1 VNFRVEKRWRGEAIA
16 LELQSHK
23 PRKHTSQP
31 VERSS
36 DTQFTKSEK
45 KRGEPLGKDRRP
57 HCLKKQKREIFN
69 KKKNRKTITISS
81 FFICFE
87 PQR

>member
-23 PRKHTSQP
+23 PRKHTSQS
-31 VERSS
+31 VEPSS

-45 KRGEPLGKDRRP
+45 KEESPSARIDD
-57 HCLKKQKREIFN
+57 HIA
-69 KKKNRKTITISS
+69 
-81 FFICFE
+81 
-87 PQR
+87 